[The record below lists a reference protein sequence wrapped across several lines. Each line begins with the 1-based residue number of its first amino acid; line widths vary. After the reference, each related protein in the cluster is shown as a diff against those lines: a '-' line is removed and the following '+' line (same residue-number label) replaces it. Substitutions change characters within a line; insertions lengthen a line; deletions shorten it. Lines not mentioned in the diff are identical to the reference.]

1 MAGSAG
7 GGATRGVLRARWR
20 RASARGRCPHY
31 APRQVIPRRLTG
43 RVPLVQALC
52 YHADD
57 RERLLG
63 ANEAAYGDTEPF
75 DAAVR
80 VMQVSSLW
88 ERGPNKK
95 ATARPQVRDLLS
107 ASDDGDSSSPSL
119 SGGGSG
125 GRRWTSSIARLTSH
139 PSCAGA
145 TTSEKLLTR

>member
-63 ANEAAYGDTEPF
+63 AIEAAYGDTEPF

-80 VMQVSSLW
+80 VMQVSSL
-88 ERGPNKK
+88 EVAGDK
-95 ATARPQVRDLLS
+95 AEEAAVVRAES
-107 ASDDGDSSSPSL
+107 
-119 SGGGSG
+119 
-125 GRRWTSSIARLTSH
+125 
-139 PSCAGA
+139 
-145 TTSEKLLTR
+145 